1 MIHSCVGYC
10 PCGAEIWIEYLPA
23 KGHGSWQVRFFDGEN
38 NLIAVCPDCQREI
51 KEEDLA
57 SR

>member
-1 MIHSCVGYC
+1 MIHSSVGYC
-10 PCGAEIWIEYLPA
+10 PCGAEIWIEYLPTDQR
-23 KGHGSWQVRFFDGEN
+23 WQVRFFDGEGL
-38 NLIAVCPDCQREI
+38 LIEACPECHSVI